1 MLENNLEMQ
10 ELFATMSGIS
20 SAILTMA
27 LVQAQREKEKDPSAG
42 IFVAKLDVPAI
53 DVGGQSYAFYGARVL
68 GKTAAGNQPFV
79 TPHRHLNGHEPYSFR
94 EGTGEMN
101 FGRVSGAG
109 DSVIWNKPVVV
120 NVGDEF
126 LIREGYVHSFRNLG
140 DEPVDFFF
148 SCPESHLQ
156 DHSET
161 NPKGDRYMVKDLKNG
176 VPPHFNG

>member
-1 MLENNLEMQ
+1 MRENNPEMHA
-10 ELFATMSGIS
+10 LFATMRGIGTG
-20 SAILTMA
+20 ILTAA
-27 LVQAQREKEKDPSAG
+27 LDKAQQEKEEDPSAG

-53 DVGGQSYAFYGARVL
+53 DIGGQSYAFYGARVL

-79 TPHRHLNGHEPYSFR
+79 TPHRHLFGDEPYLFR

-101 FGRVSGAG
+101 FGQMSESGDA
-109 DSVIWNKPVVV
+109 VVWRKPVVV

-126 LIREGYVHSFRNLG
+126 LIREGAVHSFRNLG

-161 NPKGDRYMVKDLKNG
+161 NPKGDRYIVKDLKNG